1 MSVGQQDETG
11 RYASLVDAQNSTSP
25 LRRAARLNDAVYDQ
39 IKERLMEGAHPAGE
53 RLSPEALRIEFGISK
68 QPVMEALRRLAGD
81 GMLEIV
87 PQVGSRVKTYS
98 LREVA
103 DFYAMFGGFEGTI
116 AGMAA
121 QRRTDRQLSELDDI
135 SARIDALRDE
145 ADASKRA
152 HGYRVLNRGFHH
164 TIHEMAHSQ
173 IAADTSRRLWD
184 LSDFLINTTGVPQPL
199 SSALDER
206 HCDHERIRSAIH
218 ASDQDLARREM
229 EIHIVTTVDVIKAE
243 VHAANGTSES

>member
-1 MSVGQQDETG
+1 MSVGQQDQTS
-11 RYASLVDAQNSTSP
+11 RYSSLVDMQNSASP
-25 LRRAARLNDAVYDQ
+25 LRRATRLNDAVYDQ

-103 DFYAMFGGFEGTI
+103 DFYVMFGGFEGTI

-121 QRRTDRQLSELDDI
+121 ERRTDQQLIELDVI
-135 SARIDALRDE
+135 STRIDALRAE
-145 ADASKRA
+145 ADAGKRA
-152 HGYRVLNRGFHH
+152 HGYRVLNRSFHH
-164 TIHEMAHSQ
+164 AIHEMAHSQ

-206 HCDHERIRSAIH
+206 HSDHERIRNAIH
-218 ASDQDLARREM
+218 AGNQDLARHEM

-243 VHAANGTSES
+243 VHAANGTEDR